1 MSRNGDARFYSLWL
15 GCLSMGPHQL
25 FSGISCRFYHC
36 SQLILRSVQ
45 FGYHISVLNQIQAVL
60 TCQNTTPD
68 VTGVELPKLT
78 TCIPMSQVAFSFVT
92 AIFTIGGLSGSLV
105 ANMVMDSIGRRG
117 THRLGAVLV
126 LIGTAFMGLGTSLFP
141 FLLGR

>member
-1 MSRNGDARFYSLWL
+1 
-15 GCLSMGPHQL
+15 MGAHQL
-25 FSGISCRFYHC
+25 ISGISCRFHRRCAYFA
-36 SQLILRSVQ
+36 SQ
-45 FGYHISVLNQIQAVL
+45 FGYHVSVLNQIQAVL

-68 VTGVELPKLT
+68 VVGVELPKLT
-78 TCIPMSQVAFSFVT
+78 TCIPMSQVAFSFLT

-105 ANMVMDSIGRRG
+105 ANIIMDGVGRRG
-117 THRLGAVLV
+117 THRLCAVLV